1 VNGETIVEGVKRLQ
15 KIHCR
20 TCNADYEAC
29 QKCAFHR
36 ITNSLLAEALNERRQ
51 WLTAEVYAVLPE
63 PQLLQRK

>member
-36 ITNSLLAEALNERRQ
+36 ITNGILAEALNEHRRR
-51 WLTAEVYAVLPE
+51 LTAEVFAALPE
-63 PQLLQRK
+63 PLLRK